1 MALYHEYPVTIVEMI
16 WKMLYAASFE
26 YFELVTNVANVW
38 KGPFKLVAMEQNETV
53 LAITELKIYFCTP
66 SLPVPCCT
74 EGRQC

>member
-1 MALYHEYPVTIVEMI
+1 MALYHEYPLTIVEMI

-26 YFELVTNVANVW
+26 CFELVTNDANVW
-38 KGPFKLVAMEQNETV
+38 KPCCHEKNETI